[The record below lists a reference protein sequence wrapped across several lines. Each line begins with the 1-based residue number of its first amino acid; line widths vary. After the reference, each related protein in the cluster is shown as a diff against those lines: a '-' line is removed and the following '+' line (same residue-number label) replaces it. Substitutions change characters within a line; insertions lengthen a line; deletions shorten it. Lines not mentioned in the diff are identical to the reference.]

1 MNINKA
7 LISEIKR
14 RLPKNV
20 NPPVTLE
27 LLLKQKAVEK
37 IEHKDSL
44 INESNYIS
52 KKIIDNFI
60 KNNLSKPFSSL
71 KKKINMRQSIIT
83 TKKRLFNLSTI
94 NQNFNTPFQI
104 QHIKMG
110 YQKNLINKKMRKKF
124 PHIEIN
130 KENKNVFGIFKKSQ
144 SCSSFSR
151 RNNSSKITGKYT
163 FRDTINYNTI
173 NNNNKKKEIIY
184 SFYNDKNI
192 KSINDFLNHKYDSS
206 RNRKKMKPNC
216 YYNKLHLNKFHQ
228 YIKKSL
234 IQI

>member
-1 MNINKA
+1 MNINRA

-44 INESNYIS
+44 INEGNCIS

-83 TKKRLFNLSTI
+83 AKKKLINLSNI
-94 NQNFNTPFQI
+94 NKKFSTPFQI
-104 QHIKMG
+104 QHIKLF
-110 YQKNLINKKMRKKF
+110 YQKKLINRKINKKS

-144 SCSSFSR
+144 SCSSFNK
-151 RNNSSKITGKYT
+151 RNNSSKIDGKYT
-163 FRDTINYNTI
+163 LRSTINYNAI
-173 NNNNKKKEIIY
+173 NNNNKNKEIIY
-184 SFYNDKNI
+184 SFYNDQNI
-192 KSINDFLNHKYDSS
+192 KSINDFLNNKYDSS
-206 RNRKKMKPNC
+206 RSRKKMKPNC

-228 YIKKSL
+228 YIRNSS
-234 IQI
+234 I